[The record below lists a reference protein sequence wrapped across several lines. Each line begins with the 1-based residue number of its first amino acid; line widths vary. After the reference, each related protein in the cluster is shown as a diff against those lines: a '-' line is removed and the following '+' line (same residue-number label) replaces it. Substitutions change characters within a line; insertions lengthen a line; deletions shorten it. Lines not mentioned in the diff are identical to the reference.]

1 MWAFCF
7 LFLVLPLPLDVER
20 GAAEGQKVVLF
31 GLFGTKAWCLVIYF
45 IFLRLQYL
53 LAHNK
58 LNGPLAAFD
67 RLENVGLNVVARKMF
82 VCCRR
87 RCCSFREQCPEMHG
101 LPIHLQRA
109 QTNPTVS
116 IRKMYCLP
124 FPSPNDR
131 RPKVSAV
138 AFDTD
143 GLTMGVGT
151 SSAHCL
157 TFDLR
162 SSRPTFVKEHQ
173 YGLPITG
180 VKFHQVKYTVWRWS
194 FGFGALGWVVTA
206 F

>member
-1 MWAFCF
+1 MS
-7 LFLVLPLPLDVER
+7 R
-20 GAAEGQKVVLF
+20 GGRLKGRKLF
-31 GLFGTKAWCLVIYF
+31 GLVCLAPKRGVLSF
-45 IFLRLQYL
+45 ILICLRLRYL

-116 IRKMYCLP
+116 IREMYCLP
-124 FPSPNDR
+124 SPSPNDR